1 MNNPNEDIFLAN
13 GVALDFAK
21 IEMKNINEKFSH
33 TYGNEDSRTAI
44 LFAYH
49 LFHQTAQLLANHLSR
64 DDFQIIAKNLIAQID
79 MQESLQEKV
88 ESIVFREEAE

>member
-21 IEMKNINEKFSH
+21 IEMENINEKFSDMQV
-33 TYGNEDSRTAI
+33 NEDSGVAV

-49 LFHQTAQLLANHLSR
+49 LFSLTAQLLANNVSR
-64 DDFQIIAKNLIAQID
+64 DDFQIIANKLIAQID
-79 MQESLQEKV
+79 MQEGLQEKV

>member
-33 TYGNEDSRTAI
+33 TYGNDDSRTAV

-49 LFHQTAQLLANHLSR
+49 LFNQTAQLLVKHVSR
-64 DDFQIIAKNLIAQID
+64 DYFQIIAKNMINQID
-79 MQESLQEKV
+79 FQEALQEKI